1 MATILG
7 VPAARQV
14 IGRLHKSAQEENSLL
29 EKLEKSCVKFDH
41 RNRGGLKVDEYYNVI
56 KLQNGID
63 ITKSEVSIRTVVQL
77 RMESRNIACI
87 CVFLAPEKCHEKFAK
102 YSGHFLVKY
111 GAMQILV
118 RLLHFQTYHCTLG

>member
-1 MATILG
+1 MASILG

-63 ITKSEVSIRTVVQL
+63 ITKSEVTRRGIS
-77 RMESRNIACI
+77 
-87 CVFLAPEKCHEKFAK
+87 
-102 YSGHFLVKY
+102 
-111 GAMQILV
+111 
-118 RLLHFQTYHCTLG
+118 

>member
-1 MATILG
+1 MASILG

-87 CVFLAPEKCHEKFAK
+87 CVF
-102 YSGHFLVKY
+102 
-111 GAMQILV
+111 
-118 RLLHFQTYHCTLG
+118 